1 MKSLCR
7 LAFYEDFIFQKLE
20 LTEGETTVS
29 TYMDNLNEKPLCF
42 DILSIQS
49 SIVESLQDATV
60 EVYDY
65 YEPRE
70 TLLYSIN

>member
-1 MKSLCR
+1 MKLLCR
-7 LAFYEDFIFQKLE
+7 WTCYEDFIFQKLE

-42 DILSIQS
+42 NILAIQS
-49 SIVESLQDATV
+49 SIVESLEDATV

-70 TLLYSIN
+70 PRDLFD